1 MFIQNQFEDY
11 IIYKEKSIKNA
22 LDKIDFNKSGFLIV
36 VNKQLK
42 VIGIMTDGDFRR
54 WLIKSNDKDLN
65 QSVINASNKKFIY
78 KTYNSRNKDLREI
91 FRNDIKFL
99 PLLDKALRLKG
110 IAFKNFFIRLFLNT
124 SQYYVLLLRIYNHVA
139 RNYLR

>member
-42 VIGIMTDGDFRR
+42 VVGILTDGDFRR
-54 WLIKSNDKDLN
+54 WLIKSKDKDLN
-65 QSVINASNKKFIY
+65 QSIINAANKKFIY
-78 KTYNSRNKDLREI
+78 KTYNSRNKDLTEI

-99 PLLDKALRLKG
+99 PLLDKDLKLKG
-110 IAFKNFFIRLFLNT
+110 IAFKNRFNFSVFNRFI
-124 SQYYVLLLRIYNHVA
+124 YKY
-139 RNYLR
+139 